1 MLVDL
6 RRVSPRFTVAAAS
19 IVAAGLLGTAV
30 VAGIWSTERVD
41 TLSVARQAHFA
52 SVGLEAAYRKIPV
65 DQESVTIWDD
75 TVTAARERDVDWL
88 DHNVGTWMASYFGHS
103 AAYVLDGRGHPFY
116 AMEGGAKVAP
126 ETYLPH
132 ATMVTP
138 LLSRLMADIERASA
152 PGNGSLGAEDILDW
166 DGNPAIVSVKPI
178 VPDPKAFQQ
187 EPDDRYFHVA
197 VRKIDASLLRDIA
210 SDYMLTDLRLVEIAS
225 TTPAVGVPIRGSS
238 GTLLGY
244 LTWEPYRPGA
254 DFFSRIGI
262 TLAVLAA
269 MGVALLALL
278 LRSVWRATSEL
289 EVSEAQARY
298 LASHDTLTGLPNRA
312 MFDRS
317 IEQRRAARHERSLSF
332 GILLL
337 DIDHFKRVN
346 DTQGH
351 PAGDELVRG
360 IADRLR
366 HIVASGDLVAR
377 IGGDEFGL
385 VIVDHP
391 GAPGRCVQVA
401 EGIGALMR
409 EPLNLLGEP
418 SIVTISIGVATS
430 GEPGFDKDELIRRAD
445 IALYDA
451 KSKGGGQYQV
461 FAEAMDEVVRFRR
474 RIERDLIA
482 ALRRGE
488 GLWVAYQPIF
498 AGNGRTVLGAE
509 ALVRWRHPSLGDL
522 PPEMFVG
529 VAEERGLV
537 GQLGDYVLDAVCE
550 FLAAADFPWV
560 AVNISALQFHRA
572 DFVDQI
578 LARLARYRL
587 DAARLQ
593 LEITESTLID
603 NRRQVER
610 SLERLRDA
618 GITITLDDFGTGF
631 SSMNYLRQ
639 YPIDKIKIDR
649 SFVAQLGTTAE
660 SDAIVRA
667 IIAMARAMRKE
678 VVGEGVETEAQRDH
692 LAALGCH
699 QLQGFLLSQPVTAA
713 TLLSQRLSAM
723 ATAMASTDQSNI
735 ASPTRLRR

>member
-1 MLVDL
+1 
-6 RRVSPRFTVAAAS
+6 VAAAS
-19 IVAAGLLGTAV
+19 IVAVGLLATAL
-30 VAGIWSTERVD
+30 VAGIWATARVD
-41 TLSVARQAHFA
+41 ALSINRQVHFA
-52 SVGLEAAYRKIPV
+52 SAGLEAAYRKIPV

-75 TVTAARERDVDWL
+75 TVVAARERDIDWL

-103 AAYVLDGRGHPFY
+103 AAYVLDDRGQPLY
-116 AMEGGAKVAP
+116 AMERGAKVAP
-126 ETYLPH
+126 EAYLPH
-132 ATMVTP
+132 ATLVAP
-138 LLSRLMADIERASA
+138 LLSRLMADIEKASA
-152 PGNGSLGAEDILDW
+152 PENGSLGAEDILDW

-178 VPDPKAFQQ
+178 VPDTKAFHQLA
-187 EPDDRYFHVA
+187 DDRYFHVA
-197 VRKIDASLLRDIA
+197 VRKVDASLLRGIA
-210 SDYMLTDLRLVEIAS
+210 SDYMLDDLRLVSRDA
-225 TTPAVGVPIRGSS
+225 TTLAVAVPIRGSS
-238 GTLLGY
+238 RTLLGY
-244 LTWEPYRPGA
+244 LTWNPYRPGTDILSQIA
-254 DFFSRIGI
+254 V
-262 TLAVLAA
+262 TLGVLLVLG
-269 MGVALLALL
+269 MALLGLL
-278 LRSVWRATSEL
+278 LHSIWGATREL
-289 EVSEAQARY
+289 VASEAQARY
-298 LASHDTLTGLPNRA
+298 LASHDTLTGLANRA
-312 MFDRS
+312 MFDRT
-317 IEQRRAARHERSLSF
+317 IEQLRASQRERSLSF
-332 GILLL
+332 SILLL

-385 VIVDHP
+385 VIVDRP
-391 GAPGRCVQVA
+391 GAPDRCVQVA

-409 EPLNLLGEP
+409 EPLSLLGEA
-418 SIVTISIGVATS
+418 SVVTISIGVATS
-430 GEPGFDKDELIRRAD
+430 SGSGFDKDELIRRAD

-451 KSKGGGQYQV
+451 KSKGGGQYQI
-461 FAEAMDEVVRFRR
+461 FAEAMDEVVRYRR
-474 RIERDLIA
+474 RIERDLIDA
-482 ALRRGE
+482 MQRRE

-509 ALVRWRHPSLGDL
+509 ALVRWRHPALGDL
-522 PPEMFVG
+522 LPEMFVG
-529 VAEERGLV
+529 VAEERGLI

-560 AVNISALQFHRA
+560 AVNISALQFHRD

-578 LARLARYRL
+578 LARLTRYGL

-610 SLERLRDA
+610 ALERLREA

-649 SFVAQLGTTAE
+649 SFVAQLGTAQE

-699 QLQGFLLSQPVTAA
+699 QLQGFLLSVPVTAS

-723 ATAMASTDQSNI
+723 ANAMASTDQPNL
-735 ASPTRLRR
+735 ATPTRLRR